1 MSIWL
6 FKAVK
11 LTQVRET
18 VTKKISHVLSARKQ
32 KGLQQRECVEEVG
45 CISCL
50 TR

>member
-1 MSIWL
+1 MWL
-6 FKAVK
+6 LKAVK
-11 LTQVRET
+11 LTQIRES

-32 KGLQQRECVEEVG
+32 KGLQQRESVEEVR